1 MSKPKRLHLIGIGE
15 LVMTDLAVLLAESG
29 NIITGSDQNL
39 SDDAKA
45 KLDKSMLA
53 PELGWFPEKVTAQ
66 LDAIILGPGV
76 VRDNPELLG
85 AQKLAIRIYS
95 YPEYIFQLSKD
106 KHRVVVAGSYGKTMI
121 TLLIIHVLQ
130 FHKRVFDYV
139 VAKQVPGLIKPVKLS
154 GAPLII
160 IEGQDFMVSV
170 LDQTPAF
177 LKYQHHIGVISG
189 IEWEES
195 AAYPSKEEYV
205 RQFRLFESSTPKGGV
220 LIYFD
225 LEPVIGALTK
235 VNQVDMM
242 YIPYKTHAGVSI
254 DGKEF
259 LVDPANE
266 KRYPLIITGKHNLQ
280 NISAAKETLKKIGIT
295 AEMFYEAIPSFA
307 GKKL

>member
-76 VRDNPELLG
+76 VKDNPELLG

-130 FHKRVFDYV
+130 FHKRVFD
-139 VAKQVPGLIKPVKLS
+139 
-154 GAPLII
+154 
-160 IEGQDFMVSV
+160 
-170 LDQTPAF
+170 
-177 LKYQHHIGVISG
+177 
-189 IEWEES
+189 
-195 AAYPSKEEYV
+195 
-205 RQFRLFESSTPKGGV
+205 
-220 LIYFD
+220 
-225 LEPVIGALTK
+225 
-235 VNQVDMM
+235 
-242 YIPYKTHAGVSI
+242 
-254 DGKEF
+254 
-259 LVDPANE
+259 
-266 KRYPLIITGKHNLQ
+266 
-280 NISAAKETLKKIGIT
+280 
-295 AEMFYEAIPSFA
+295 
-307 GKKL
+307 